1 VVFLLKII
9 SLWQTNYYDIL
20 KVNQKQWNLYYR
32 SKDVAISYKMEEI
45 MKSSLPQNPNLG
57 IQFKEENLSEI
68 YLAGG
73 CFWGVQAYY
82 SRIQGVKEAI
92 SGYANGSKENPTYEE
107 VCTGTTGHAETV
119 KIVYDRTIVSLGE
132 LIERF
137 FMIVDPTQRNRQG
150 NDMGTQYRSGIYYK
164 DSSEKESIRDLV
176 ESKRKNY
183 QKAIVTEVE
192 DLKCFY
198 QAEEYHQAYLDKNPG
213 GYCHI
218 NFDTL

>member
-1 VVFLLKII
+1 
-9 SLWQTNYYDIL
+9 
-20 KVNQKQWNLYYR
+20 
-32 SKDVAISYKMEEI
+32 

-192 DLKCFY
+192 ELKCFY